1 MIKYIAKRFLSSLTI
16 LTVLSAVVFSI
27 FYSIRG
33 TAAAIS
39 CGTHCSPQKIAAN
52 MHRLGLDQPLITEWL
67 HFIKGLFVGS
77 TIGDGTDA
85 FHCPAPSLGYSF
97 NNNDCVTH
105 LISTRFPVTFSL
117 ALGAFIMWMILG
129 VSLGILAARF
139 RGGPIDRI
147 ANIFVLV
154 GTSLPTFVLGLLIY
168 IGAFLAHWIDPIS
181 QGMWISPFSDPWG
194 FFKNFIFAWLT
205 LALVSAAIYTRLTRG
220 SVIETSGEDFIRTAR
235 AKGVPER
242 KVLIKHN
249 LRTAL
254 SPIISQAGL
263 DFGAL
268 LGGAIITEQIFQL
281 PGLGQLSIKAVT
293 QTLDLPVIVGT
304 TLLAATFI
312 LVFNFLVDIAYSIL
326 DPRVRV
332 A

>member
-1 MIKYIAKRFLSSLTI
+1 MLSLAI
-16 LTVLSAVVFSI
+16 LTVLSMVVFTI

-33 TAAAIS
+33 SAASIS
-39 CGTHCSPQKIAAN
+39 CGVHCNPQKIAAN
-52 MHRLGLDQPLITEWL
+52 LHRLNLDKPLVAEWID
-67 HFIKGLFVGS
+67 FVKGLFSGT
-77 TIGDGTDA
+77 TIGEGTAA

-97 NNNDCVTH
+97 NNNDCVSH
-105 LISTRFPVTFSL
+105 LIATRFPVTFNL
-117 ALGAFIMWMILG
+117 ALGAFILWMLLG
-129 VSLGILAARF
+129 VSLGIIAARF
-139 RGGPIDRI
+139 RGGFIDRI
-147 ANIFVLV
+147 SNVFVLV

-168 IGAFLAHWIDPIS
+168 IGAYLAHWIDPIS
-181 QGMWISPFSDPWG
+181 QGQWISPFSDPWG
-194 FFKNFIFAWLT
+194 FFKNFIFAWIT
-205 LALVSAAIYTRLTRG
+205 LALVSAAIYTRLTRA

-254 SPIISQAGL
+254 SPIVSQAGL

-268 LGGAIITEQIFQL
+268 LGGAIITERIFQL
-281 PGLGQLSIKAVT
+281 PGLGELSLKAIQ
-293 QTLDLPVIVGT
+293 QTLDLPVILGT

-312 LVFNFLVDIAYSIL
+312 LFFNFLVDIAYSVL

-332 A
+332 S